1 MTGFVKIGH
10 VSELE
15 AAGQFSRWVGNHD
28 ILVFRHDGAI
38 RAFSNICPHFGG
50 PVGYHQMRNGTFTCL
65 WHNLQFDA
73 ATGRC
78 KSMPKFALR
87 EYRLRIEAGEI
98 YALLV
103 EQPDDAPAC
112 RDRDLAAL
120 GALQPEEAS
129 AAS

>member
-1 MTGFVKIGH
+1 MTGFVKIGDAR
-10 VSELE
+10 ELD

-28 ILVFRHDGAI
+28 ILVFRHNGVI

-73 ATGRC
+73 ATGQC
-78 KSMPKFALR
+78 KSVPKFQLR
-87 EYRLRIEAGEI
+87 EYRLRIAAGEI

-103 EQPDDAPAC
+103 EHPDGEPAL
-112 RDRDLAAL
+112 RNDDLATATT
-120 GALQPEEAS
+120 P
-129 AAS
+129 